1 MGKVI
6 IMRGQPGSGK
16 STYTAKHFP
25 DALVCSADHFFMES
39 GVCNCGFASDPLMT
53 DHNPACDEL
62 KTTYVFDK
70 TKISEAHA
78 HCLQRFVR
86 FVTTPVGERMNWF
99 RESGAM
105 SKWAD
110 NDNPIVVV
118 DNTNINATEI
128 APYAALA
135 LAHGWELEIITLDVD
150 PAISAARNVHDV
162 PASTVKRMHKQMEYG
177 AKNFPSWWNHKII
190 KES

>member
-16 STYTAKHFP
+16 STYTAKHYP
-25 DALVCSADHFFMES
+25 DALVCSADHFFERY
-39 GVCNCGFASDPLMT
+39 VCTCGAEQCHTQDCK
-53 DHNPACDEL
+53 HNE
-62 KTTYVFDK
+62 KTYVFDK
-70 TKISEAHA
+70 TKIGQAHA
-78 HCLQRFVR
+78 ECLKKFNEYLVAYGKPELKDYAPN
-86 FVTTPVGERMNWF
+86 T
-99 RESGAM
+99 
-105 SKWAD
+105 
-110 NDNPIVVV
+110 IVV

-135 LAHGWELEIITLDVD
+135 LAYGWELEIVTLDVD
-150 PAISAARNVHDV
+150 PAISAARNVHEV